1 MSIKVKLILIFIVL
15 IVAVVIPSSVALV
28 LFFDNTMRQEIDVQL
43 LNHAANI
50 ISHVEEGQL
59 TREEPFP
66 LTIDL
71 ATDVVYQLWDENGNL
86 ISGAPHAG
94 QESLNLEDVRFVGRG
109 DRYQE
114 LTINNETYQI
124 KILELYMGS
133 TKGSLLVG
141 INYSRIETRQKELL
155 FSVILIDVIGSLLA
169 GTLIWLLII
178 QQFKQLKDITEFAKS
193 DILDRKMYL
202 RFPLPK
208 NVNNE
213 TRDMIIAVNQGLE
226 RIEKMFNSQ
235 KRFLA
240 DVSHEL
246 RTPLTVLKGNVGL
259 MRLMKEYDDESLATM
274 EREIDR
280 LSRLVGDLLMFA
292 QADAD
297 EVQLNMTEF
306 DFDELFLE
314 VYEQIKVLAKQKC
327 EVELVE
333 IDPVQI
339 IGDEDRLKQV
349 MINLGSNAIK
359 FTPRGGRIKM
369 GMTKAEDKVCFYV
382 SDNGPGISEEDI
394 PHIFERLYRGD
405 KSRQQYFEDDRSY
418 GIGLAISEWIV
429 KQHQGE
435 IQVESKVGK
444 GSTFT
449 VCLPMKP
456 KIEEGKKLKKK

>member
-1 MSIKVKLILIFIVL
+1 
-15 IVAVVIPSSVALV
+15 
-28 LFFDNTMRQEIDVQL
+28 
-43 LNHAANI
+43 
-50 ISHVEEGQL
+50 
-59 TREEPFP
+59 
-66 LTIDL
+66 
-71 ATDVVYQLWDENGNL
+71 
-86 ISGAPHAG
+86 
-94 QESLNLEDVRFVGRG
+94 
-109 DRYQE
+109 
-114 LTINNETYQI
+114 
-124 KILELYMGS
+124 
-133 TKGSLLVG
+133 
-141 INYSRIETRQKELL
+141 
-155 FSVILIDVIGSLLA
+155 
-169 GTLIWLLII
+169 
-178 QQFKQLKDITEFAKS
+178 
-193 DILDRKMYL
+193 MYL